1 MQGFRHWMRHLH
13 EVYVKING
21 ETRYLWS
28 ADDHEGEV
36 LKAYVT
42 VLATKRPDCGSI
54 AGAKAPLAA

>member
-1 MQGFRHWMRHLH
+1 MRHLH